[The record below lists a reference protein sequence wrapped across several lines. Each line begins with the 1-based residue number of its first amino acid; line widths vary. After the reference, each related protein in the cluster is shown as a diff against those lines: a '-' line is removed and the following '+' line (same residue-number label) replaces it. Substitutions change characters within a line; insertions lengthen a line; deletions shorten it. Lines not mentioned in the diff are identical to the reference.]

1 MKEEIIL
8 ECINLFNIEGC
19 KFHLDDVAKNLKISK
34 KTIYKYFSSKED
46 ILKTI
51 VEESA
56 DAVKERQIAIY
67 NDNTL
72 ETKEKLFQILTAK
85 SKFENVLN
93 LSKAFETEIYY
104 PDVYT
109 YFQKEFEK
117 EWERAI
123 SLVQK
128 GIDEGTFKDMN
139 IDLIKNLLLNGMQM
153 LYKGDI
159 LARNHMTYHEA
170 IIEIAKI
177 VLEGI
182 SK

>member
-1 MKEEIIL
+1 MQEEIIL
-8 ECINLFNIEGC
+8 ECINLFNKESC

-46 ILKTI
+46 ILREI
-51 VEESA
+51 VKESA
-56 DAVKERQIAIY
+56 DKVKERQIAIY
-67 NDNTL
+67 NDDAL
-72 ETKEKLFQILTAK
+72 KTKEKLFEILTAE

-93 LSKAFETEIYY
+93 LGKVFETEIYY
-104 PDVYT
+104 PDIYA

-123 SLVQK
+123 SLIKK
-128 GIDEGTFKDMN
+128 GIEEGTFKDMN

-159 LARNHMTYHEA
+159 LERNNMTYHEA
-170 IIEIAKI
+170 ISEVAKI